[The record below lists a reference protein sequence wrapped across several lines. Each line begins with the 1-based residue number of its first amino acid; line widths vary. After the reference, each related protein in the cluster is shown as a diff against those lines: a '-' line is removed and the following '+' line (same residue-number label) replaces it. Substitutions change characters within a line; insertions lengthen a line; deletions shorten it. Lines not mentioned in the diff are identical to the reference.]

1 MNKKHIVVNCWNYP
15 QEGQR
20 GNPYLYDLFLALSKH
35 GHKVTLVDMQFWGIG
50 NFLNFLKPISKFKKT
65 EGVEV
70 YIIPILNLFPYF
82 DKLFPV
88 IYRLWIKF
96 LMQRKIKLYVKN
108 NGKPDFI
115 QHHFILNS
123 PPFYTE
129 YWSSLLKIPYV
140 VFEHSFNVKL
150 SDIQKRMLTKGSVE
164 YVTNFVKRA
173 AFRIARTNY
182 AKTFY
187 EEIYNYK
194 FLVIPNFIT
203 ESDIPP
209 PFKEKENTNFVF
221 IIVGS
226 LIKRKAQELAIE
238 AFAQKFKTN
247 EFELWIVGG
256 GERKDYYESLIK
268 QYNAENRIN
277 MLGELP
283 KTHVLQLINQAN
295 VLLVTSENETFGNTI
310 LEAFYFGKPVISTKC
325 GGPQELINE
334 NNGLL
339 CNHNTNDIANAMEI
353 MVENYKNYNSEII
366 KEKVKRLYSKKVI
379 MQKIETLYNEIV

>member
-15 QEGQR
+15 QNDQR

-82 DKLFPV
+82 DKLFPG

-96 LMQRKIKLYVKN
+96 LMERKIKLYVKN

-129 YWSSLLKIPYV
+129 YWSSLLKIPYII
-140 VFEHSFNVKL
+140 FEHSFNVKL
-150 SDIQKRMLTKGSVE
+150 SDIKKRMPTKGSME
-164 YVTNFVKRA
+164 YVTNFVKKA

-187 EEIYNYK
+187 EDIYNCD
-194 FLVIPNFIT
+194 FLAIPNFIT
-203 ESDIPP
+203 VSEPP
-209 PFKEKENTNFVF
+209 YNEKGNSIFVF

-226 LIKRKAQELAIE
+226 LIKRKAQQLAIE
-238 AFAQKFKTN
+238 AFVQKFKTKD
-247 EFELWIVGG
+247 FELWIVGG
-256 GERKDYYESLIK
+256 GERRTYYESLIK
-268 QYNAENRIN
+268 KHNAENRIN
-277 MLGELP
+277 MYGELP
-283 KTHVLQLINQAN
+283 KKQVLKLINEAN

-325 GGPQELINE
+325 GGPEELIKE

-339 CNHNTNDIANAMEI
+339 CGFDINDIGNAMEY
-353 MVENYKNYNSEII
+353 VYENYKSYNSKKI
-366 KEKVKRLYSKKVI
+366 KEEVNQLYSEEVI
-379 MQKIETLYNEIV
+379 VKKIERLYNEII